1 MTVSILTTSKQ
12 IIINFK
18 FFFLFKD
25 EYKRQRTNSEINVV
39 VEDET
44 ENLIS
49 KLGES
54 DDIYSQVSFVLN
66 ITN

>member
-1 MTVSILTTSKQ
+1 ML
-12 IIINFK
+12 N
-18 FFFLFKD
+18 FFFPFKD

-44 ENLIS
+44 ENLIC

-54 DDIYSQVSFVLN
+54 DDIYSQVSFF
-66 ITN
+66 